1 MLIRILFALII
12 IISPVGAEINEKFF
26 EIKLKPCDQNYQESE
41 FKDLHFYHPISFDIN
56 FNKKIYKKPINLI
69 KACTISKKLKFII
82 NK

>member
-1 MLIRILFALII
+1 MLIRILFALVII
-12 IISPVGAEINEKFF
+12 VNPVAAEINEKFF
-26 EIKLKPCDQNYQESE
+26 EIKLRPCNQNYKKSE
-41 FKDLHFYHPISFDIN
+41 YKDPYFYHPISFDMN